1 MASSSLLSTSFCRA
15 ARSSSMLSDSVTC
28 ISEKCTAGGPF
39 SPAPL
44 LDLFKEDCQVPIS
57 PNILNKVKR
66 LAAQRLAPSPDPVSS
81 TSVQSNAG
89 EASTSEAAVK
99 SSVTPKEV
107 TTTYIGIATNAEGQQ
122 ETFTVPA
129 LLVATGTV
137 YGRPVT
143 EVQGPP
149 PTSTIALP
157 WPTLPVGYFS
167 LSQPAPG
174 TTAPVQALGP
184 VTTPSTGSA
193 AARTSSGQR
202 SPQGGDIEDGGT
214 ILDTNDGPKHGAA
227 SSLRLT
233 VVLVVGVL
241 WF

>member
-1 MASSSLLSTSFCRA
+1 
-15 ARSSSMLSDSVTC
+15 
-28 ISEKCTAGGPF
+28 
-39 SPAPL
+39 
-44 LDLFKEDCQVPIS
+44 
-57 PNILNKVKR
+57 
-66 LAAQRLAPSPDPVSS
+66 
-81 TSVQSNAG
+81 
-89 EASTSEAAVK
+89 
-99 SSVTPKEV
+99 
-107 TTTYIGIATNAEGQQ
+107 GQQ

-149 PTSTIALP
+149 PKSTIALP

-167 LSQPAPG
+167 LSQPPPG
-174 TTAPVQALGP
+174 TTVPVQALGL

-193 AARTSSGQR
+193 AAPTSSGQGSR
-202 SPQGGDIEDGGT
+202 RGGDIEDGGT

-227 SSLRLT
+227 SSLGLM
-233 VVLVVGVL
+233 VILVGGVL